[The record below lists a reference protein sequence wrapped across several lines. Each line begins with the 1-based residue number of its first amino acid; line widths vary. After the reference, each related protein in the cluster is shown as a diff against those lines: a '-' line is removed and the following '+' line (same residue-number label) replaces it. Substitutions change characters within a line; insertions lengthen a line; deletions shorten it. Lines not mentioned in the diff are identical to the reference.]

1 MSKSI
6 DLNEKFPTTMEN
18 DKRKQKLSIV
28 LPDHITVYSEAENAI
43 YHCNICGRSF
53 KTKANFKY
61 HISCKTGIKLINC
74 DVCGK
79 GFNSRGHYIYHLRV
93 HAGFRPFRCE
103 LCNKDFLRTGDLKR
117 HVTLTHGDIESY
129 TFKCQLC
136 PKTFSTNQGLKAHL
150 ICHSNERPFVCGQC
164 NKRFKTRGSLQR
176 HLNKRGE
183 RKFKCNEC
191 DKGFTTKN
199 NLKTHMVVHCI
210 DRPYACNQCQLTFK
224 HKKDLARHGT
234 IHKDERNYKC
244 EMCGR
249 EFLRKD
255 NFKRHQVICQRKVNV
270 MMGETAAATVI
281 NYSKASEIK
290 EISDMRKSH
299 CEIGRSSHSTGIQLP
314 NDLVGL
320 TVQPAELVK
329 VVAKRAVTNT
339 GMSNA
344 GESRQ
349 VMPQAPLTASMLSSY
364 GDREDSPRCGCLVCS
379 THFSRLYSRLYEA
392 NSHLISSQRTRGYA
406 IRFVPFPIPVLVP
419 VVYESRRK
427 N

>member
-1 MSKSI
+1 MSKKEHPHYRKPI
-6 DLNEKFPTTMEN
+6 NLGIIFFLNRMKNSQQPWKTIKESK
-18 DKRKQKLSIV
+18 KLSTVV
-28 LPDHITVYSEAENAI
+28 LPDHITVYSGEEHTI

-53 KTKANFKY
+53 KTKGNFKY

-79 GFNSRGHYIYHLRV
+79 GFNSRDHFIYHLRV
-93 HAGFRPFRCE
+93 HAGFRPFR
-103 LCNKDFLRTGDLKR
+103 TGDLKR
-117 HVTLTHGDIESY
+117 HVNLTHMDIESY

-150 ICHSNERPFVCGQC
+150 ICHSSERPFACGQC
-164 NKRFKTRGSLQR
+164 NKRFKTRGSLKR

-199 NLKTHMVVHCI
+199 NLKTHMVVHCFE
-210 DRPYACNQCQLTFK
+210 RPYVCNQCQLTFK

-244 EMCGR
+244 EMCKRG
-249 EFLRKD
+249 FLRKD
-255 NFKRHQVICQRKVNV
+255 NLKRHQVVCQRKMNHIR
-270 MMGETAAATVI
+270 GETAAATVI
-281 NYSKASEIK
+281 NYSKASQIK

-299 CEIGRSSHSTGIQLP
+299 CEISRSSHSTGIQLP

-320 TVQPAELVK
+320 TEQPAEVVK
-329 VVAKRAVTNT
+329 VVTKRAVTNT

-349 VMPQAPLTASMLSSY
+349 VLPQAPFTTSMLSSY
-364 GDREDSPRCGCLVCS
+364 GDREG
-379 THFSRLYSRLYEA
+379 
-392 NSHLISSQRTRGYA
+392 SQNPCMFQKH
-406 IRFVPFPIPVLVP
+406 FVPKLN
-419 VVYESRRK
+419 ED
-427 N
+427 